1 MMGHVYV
8 SAFVQRRQLT
18 GVYFLSTI
26 CVLGIEVWWVVRLGG
41 KLSRLAGPTYF

>member
-1 MMGHVYV
+1 MGHMYV
-8 SAFVQRRQLT
+8 CAFVQRRQFI

-26 CVLGIEVWWVVRLGG
+26 CVLGIEVWLVVRLGG